1 MTISITRAWL
11 AFAAIGAGMIHLALV
26 VSSPLP
32 LAAAPALLGAAEL
45 GWGVAVLA
53 RDSLPAPRI
62 ALGAAAAGSLGS
74 VAFATLIPSAAT
86 ATTGA
91 DPAASTEIGALPLA
105 LAAVLDG
112 VLAALI
118 AVAVVVERRRAA
130 SPRRPRVAASTGWR
144 TARSVLAIAA
154 GALVV
159 GAVTTPALA
168 ATEAGRQAQPHGA
181 HVMQPEPA
189 PAPGGHAGH

>member
-26 VSSPLP
+26 VGSPLP

-45 GWGVAVLA
+45 GWGVAVLM
-53 RDSLPAPRI
+53 
-62 ALGAAAAGSLGS
+62 
-74 VAFATLIPSAAT
+74 
-86 ATTGA
+86 
-91 DPAASTEIGALPLA
+91 
-105 LAAVLDG
+105 
-112 VLAALI
+112 
-118 AVAVVVERRRAA
+118 RA
-130 SPRRPRVAASTGWR
+130 
-144 TARSVLAIAA
+144 VLAIAA